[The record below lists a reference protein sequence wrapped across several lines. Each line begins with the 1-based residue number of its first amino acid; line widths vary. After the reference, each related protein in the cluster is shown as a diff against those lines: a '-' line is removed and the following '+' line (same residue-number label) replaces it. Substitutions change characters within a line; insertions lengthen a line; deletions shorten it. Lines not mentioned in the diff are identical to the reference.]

1 MHGQQE
7 THDERVWLPMVPV
20 IPSPLLHYR
29 FDIGNVGFQY
39 TLCLKLMSLHL
50 NPEGGVHHVLPRYI
64 VW

>member
-7 THDERVWLPMVPV
+7 TYDGRVWLPM

-29 FDIGNVGFQY
+29 FDIGNVGLQY
-39 TLCLKLMSLHL
+39 TFCLKLMSLHL
-50 NPEGGVHHVLPRYI
+50 NPEGSFQHVLPRYI